1 MHVLTIVVRTSTEII
16 VEVSLRVLVV
26 TANPVRPDTPERTAE
41 TRIPER
47 VRSHRVSM
55 HLSYNTPLLLL
66 HWVNVQT
73 QRVVRTVRT
82 NVWTDTHQA
91 DLSSVTKENG
101 LPCFAAKM
109 MSVRILNP
117 VRTERRVRTCQTITF
132 AIARQTSMVY
142 TALPHMTIVQVIIR
156 NSADTEHV

>member
-55 HLSYNTPLLLL
+55 HLSFYTPPLPLA
-66 HWVNVQT
+66 WVNVQT
-73 QRVVRTVRT
+73 HGVVRTVRT
-82 NVWTDTHQA
+82 NAWPDTHQA
-91 DLSSVTKENG
+91 DLSSATKENG

-109 MSVRILNP
+109 MSVRNLNLAQ
-117 VRTERRVRTCQTITF
+117 TERRVRTCQTITF
-132 AIARQTSMVY
+132 AIVRRTSMVY
-142 TALPHMTIVQVIIR
+142 TALPHMTIVRETIR
-156 NSADTEHV
+156 NSADTERV